1 MFGSKSSKPQNRID
15 SLIGVG
21 TRIEGN
27 VTFAGGLRVDGE
39 IKGNVRATDGQTG
52 TLVISEQARVEGEIT
67 VSHVVV
73 NGTVVGPVH
82 AAEFIE
88 LQPRSRVTGDV
99 QYNALEMHLGAVV
112 EGRLVHKT
120 TAADAKPSTMTEA
133 KTAIAA
139 QSKAAKEP
147 ESKAGT
153 EGELTTLTA
162 AESKPVELKLASKA
176 S

>member
-39 IKGNVRATDGQTG
+39 IKGNVRAADGQAG

-73 NGTVVGPVH
+73 NGTVIGPVQ

-99 QYNALEMHLGAVV
+99 QYTALEMHLGAVV

-120 TAADAKPSTMTEA
+120 TAT
-133 KTAIAA
+133 
-139 QSKAAKEP
+139 
-147 ESKAGT
+147 ESKQ
-153 EGELTTLTA
+153 
-162 AESKPVELKLASKA
+162 VELKLAA
-176 S
+176 TAG

>member
-1 MFGSKSSKPQNRID
+1 MFGSKANKPQNRID

-52 TLVISEQARVEGEIT
+52 TLVISEQARVEGEVV
-67 VSHVVV
+67 VSHIVI
-73 NGTVVGPVH
+73 NGTIVGPVQ
-82 AAEFIE
+82 ASEFIE

-112 EGRLVHKT
+112 EGRLVHRGA
-120 TAADAKPSTMTEA
+120 AADA
-133 KTAIAA
+133 
-139 QSKAAKEP
+139 
-147 ESKAGT
+147 
-153 EGELTTLTA
+153 
-162 AESKPVELKLASKA
+162 KPVELKLAVKA